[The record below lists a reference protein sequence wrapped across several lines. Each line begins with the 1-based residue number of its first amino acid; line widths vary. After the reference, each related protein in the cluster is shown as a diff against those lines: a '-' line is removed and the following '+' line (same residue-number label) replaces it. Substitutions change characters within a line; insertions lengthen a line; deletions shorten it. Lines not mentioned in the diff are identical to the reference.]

1 MLALNK
7 IIMDS
12 KTKRF
17 KDSNGFLIVKENP
30 IAKAG
35 VFEYRMNEV
44 DSNSNSNSNS
54 IVKVCRPFE
63 ELEKKKDLFIGAPII
78 FNHEWVGLNK
88 NEVDGAVIGEIKAD
102 YPYLKADLIFYN
114 PELIETIEKGDAVE
128 ISPAYFCGGVKVNG
142 MYEGLSYDYIQ
153 KINSVNHIAIVKE
166 GRAGNDLRVYDS
178 NETNGR
184 KNNMKQKTII
194 KKLKNIISMVK
205 DEKIKEDGP
214 FNDLEML
221 KENLK
226 KEYEKL
232 ELITTKEEL
241 EKWLLSLKSFFQDSG
256 DFNDRKI
263 EVEDE
268 GEEEKKH
275 EKVED
280 SIDALERLKS
290 VLQNEGSGTQE
301 RIQEA
306 LKLLEELENEEKES
320 EEKLDAES
328 ILEVIE
334 KITDSKIKRVMD
346 SKEKENKAIYD
357 AYRDVS
363 NVVGAFDFKNK
374 NVNDIYGFGYE
385 CLANEKIQDGL
396 DAKTAFFMKTKTS
409 KTNMVTDSKSNI
421 ETITTKLNQL
431 YK

>member
-35 VFEYRMNEV
+35 VFEYEMNEI
-44 DSNSNSNSNS
+44 DSNSNSNS

-88 NEVDGAVIGEIKAD
+88 NKVDGAVIGEIKAD

-114 PELIETIEKGDAVE
+114 PELIKTIEKGDAVE
-128 ISPAYFCGGVKVNG
+128 ISPAYFCGGAKVNG
-142 MYEGLSYDYIQ
+142 IYEGVSYDYIQ
-153 KINSVNHIAIVKE
+153 KINSINHIAIVKE

-178 NETNGR
+178 NKTNGR
-184 KNNMKQKTII
+184 ENNMKQKTII

-205 DEKIKEDGP
+205 DEKIKEDTP
-214 FNDLEML
+214 FNDLETL

-232 ELITTKEEL
+232 ELITTKEDL
-241 EKWLLSLKSFFQDSG
+241 EKWLLSLKSFFEDSG

-263 EVEDE
+263 EVEE
-268 GEEEKKH
+268 GEKKN

-280 SIDALERLKS
+280 SIDVLERLKS
-290 VLQNEGSGTQE
+290 VLQNEDSVTQE

-306 LKLLEELENEEKES
+306 LKILEELENENIENT
-320 EEKLDAES
+320 EKLDAES

-334 KITDSKIKRVMD
+334 KITDSKIKSVMD

-409 KTNMVTDSKSNI
+409 KTSMVTDSKSNI